1 MAGHNPALMGLLPET
16 VQAKRRANLRR
27 LLVELESDGIE
38 SNLLIDQVLGLRP
51 GVLAELR
58 KGGDVSDPMAREIEW
73 AMNRPPGWLDRN
85 PKAPEV

>member
-38 SNLLIDQVLGLRP
+38 SNLLIDRSSAFVP
-51 GVLAELR
+51 GCW
-58 KGGDVSDPMAREIEW
+58 P
-73 AMNRPPGWLDRN
+73 N
-85 PKAPEV
+85 